1 MPKRKKTNK
10 GALKRINGHYRR
22 PERPLTDDEEE
33 TFVVHDVD
41 GIRTNDEGNVSF
53 IFYLVFFF
61 SAIY

>member
-22 PERPLTDDEEE
+22 PEQALTDDEE
-33 TFVVHDVD
+33 TYVVHDVD

-53 IFYLVFFF
+53 IYYFVFFF
-61 SAIY
+61 SAI